1 MEATVG
7 KQQLE
12 DAIQEEL
19 ERRQTVGKEE
29 QEELDMWERTR
40 RELEATVAKPQLD
53 AALKKEMLE
62 RRQRETEEERE
73 RMEIEAE
80 RLAQQEELDI
90 WTRELEEK
98 RKEKDTLI
106 CTDQTP
112 NRFRPNNSK

>member
-12 DAIQEEL
+12 DDIQEEL
-19 ERRQTVGKEE
+19 DRRQTVGK
-29 QEELDMWERTR
+29 
-40 RELEATVAKPQLD
+40 PQLEG
-53 AALKKEMLE
+53 ALKKEMPE
-62 RRQRETEEERE
+62 RRQRETEEEFWE
-73 RMEIEAE
+73 RMDIEAE
-80 RLAQQEELDI
+80 CQTQQEELDI

>member
-12 DAIQEEL
+12 DAIDEEL

-40 RELEATVAKPQLD
+40 RELEAPVGKPQLVPT
-53 AALKKEMLE
+53 AQ
-62 RRQRETEEERE
+62 RQRETEEERE